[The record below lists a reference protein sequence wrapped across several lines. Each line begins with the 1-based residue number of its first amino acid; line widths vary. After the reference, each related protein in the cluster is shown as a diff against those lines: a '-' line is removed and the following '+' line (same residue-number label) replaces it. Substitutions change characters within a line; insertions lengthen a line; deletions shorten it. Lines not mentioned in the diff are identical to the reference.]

1 MKQLLLGFSMILFGM
16 MSLNVLTVSP
26 VAAATKCD
34 SARFLTFPAWY
45 RGLTEEKGGECS
57 IAQPKGSDGLSK
69 FIWTIG
75 LNIVEILIQL
85 VAYISVGYILWG
97 GYTYIRTVSNSSNI
111 ARGRE
116 MIQNAVIGLIIS
128 LLAVILVSFAV
139 GRISP

>member
-16 MSLNVLTVSP
+16 MSLNVLATSP
-26 VAAATKCD
+26 VAAACGD
-34 SARFLTFPAWY
+34 ERFLTFPAWY
-45 RGLTEEKGGECS
+45 RGLVEKNGESCD
-57 IAQPKGSDGLSK
+57 IKQPKGNDGLSK
-69 FIWTIG
+69 FIWTVG

>member
-16 MSLNVLTVSP
+16 MSLNVLATSP
-26 VAAATKCD
+26 VAAACGD
-34 SARFLTFPAWY
+34 ARFLTFPAWY
-45 RGLTEEKGGECS
+45 RGIAEEKDGVCS
-57 IAQPKGSDGLSK
+57 IAQPAGGDGLSK

-128 LLAVILVSFAV
+128 LLAVLLVSFVV